1 MLPKDV
7 CLLILQI
14 WRCVTG
20 HGAEDFAGV
29 VRLRIWVWKIILGYP
44 GGPSRVIRVIVRRR
58 KMSEEEGKGS
68 RTAES
73 EGTEGDITMEA
84 EFGRDSQVPR
94 SLGSL

>member
-14 WRCVTG
+14 WRCVAG
-20 HGAEDFAGV
+20 HGAKDFAGV

-44 GGPSRVIRVIVRRR
+44 GGPSRVIRVLVRGR
-58 KMSEEEGKGS
+58 KMSEEEGK
-68 RTAES
+68 ES